1 VKNLIKIFMPSI
13 FINFIKKLIPNRYGW
28 YGDYRSWNDA
38 ENESAGYDSN
48 EILDKVRNSLM
59 SVKEG
64 NGVFERD
71 GILFDE
77 IQYSWP
83 LISGL
88 MYSAAKSNGVINVLD
103 FGGSLGSTYFQNK
116 IFLDQFNNVSWNIVE
131 QKHFVDVG
139 KKEFENERL
148 KFYYS
153 TEMAMEKEKPNI
165 LLMLSV
171 LQYIDEP
178 YQLLEKL
185 LENNF
190 DHIIIDRTPFS
201 KIKETIKIQK
211 VTPEIYNASY
221 PCWFFDESKLIKFFD
236 DREYNVIESFY
247 NEEPET
253 EEYLFKGFII
263 SKKC

>member
-1 VKNLIKIFMPSI
+1 MKNLIKIFIPPI
-13 FINFIKKLIPNRYGW
+13 LLNFIKKLIPNRYGW
-28 YGDYRSWNDA
+28 HGDYSSWSDA

-59 SVKEG
+59 SVKQAR
-64 NGVFERD
+64 GVFERD
-71 GILFDE
+71 GIVFDE
-77 IQYSWP
+77 IQYSLP
-83 LISGL
+83 VISGL

-103 FGGSLGSTYFQNK
+103 FGGSLGSTYYQNTK
-116 IFLDQFNNVSWNIVE
+116 FLDLFDSVSWNIVE

-153 TEMAMEKEKPNI
+153 IDIAMEKEKPNI

-171 LQYIDEP
+171 LQYIEKP

-185 LENNF
+185 LENKF

-201 KIKETIKIQK
+201 KIKETVKIQK
-211 VTPEIYNASY
+211 VPPHIYKASY
-221 PCWFFDESKLIKFFD
+221 PCWFFEESKLIKFFD
-236 DREYNVIESFY
+236 DKDYKVIESFQ
-247 NEEPET
+247 NDEPET
-253 EEYLFKGFII
+253 EEYVFKGFII